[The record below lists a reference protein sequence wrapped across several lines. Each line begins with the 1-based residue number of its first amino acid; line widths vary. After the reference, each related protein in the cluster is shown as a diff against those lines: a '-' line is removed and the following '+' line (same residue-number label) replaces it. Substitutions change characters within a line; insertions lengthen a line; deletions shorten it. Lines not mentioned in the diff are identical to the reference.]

1 MTWYAYAL
9 LGSFFNA
16 VALESIAHFKVDS
29 LKLTFGTSVAIF
41 FILLPTLFLV
51 PLPEDISFYLL
62 GLFIGFLSVYADI
75 KMFDLAKVYG
85 SRAVSIYTA
94 MKILLVFVCWQILF
108 PSSFLELT
116 AEPLIA
122 AGIIACLAITCFS
135 VYLMSNHSVSW
146 AVLVALI
153 PVAAVLA
160 VGDIS
165 TKLGIQAAGDAARTW
180 ESAALFVWL
189 VGIGNMVISGP
200 MQYLRGD
207 KENRYM
213 NRYDWSV
220 SIGLGAL
227 YVLVLISTVSAQL
240 DVPNPAYVNAI
251 VVLGL
256 VWLLIY
262 HKMRG
267 TPDTTNPAA
276 ALLFV
281 LSAAGI
287 ILLTS

>member
-9 LGSFFNA
+9 LGSLFNA
-16 VALESIAHFKVDS
+16 IALESIAHFKVDS

-51 PLPEDISFYLL
+51 PLPEEISFYLL

-75 KMFDLAKVYG
+75 KMFDLAKVHG

-108 PSSFLELT
+108 PSSFIDLV
-116 AEPLIA
+116 ADPLMA
-122 AGIIACLAITCFS
+122 VGIMACLALTCFS
-135 VYLMSNHSVSW
+135 VYLMSNHSISW

-267 TPDTTNPAA
+267 TPDTTNPVA